1 MQCLQERSLYWTWDT
16 GERSRGAPHRRPSG
30 ACVRRM
36 LRCKLA
42 CTLLPSSSLDSR
54 LASGAF
60 AAAKAEGRDRS
71 MGDRRPLN
79 CRERSIGCAHLP
91 CCTRLR
97 RMILEKARTV
107 QITIRDT
114 KDCFY
119 LDEVPPSRVTKQ
131 VIEPRTTQSWLE
143 HLDDENWYLIDTDE
157 SWITQDFL
165 KNACLHRVRL

>member
-1 MQCLQERSLYWTWDT
+1 MPLTE
-16 GERSRGAPHRRPSG
+16 GHR
-30 ACVRRM
+30 V
-36 LRCKLA
+36 
-42 CTLLPSSSLDSR
+42 LLFEECWPSSSLDSR

-60 AAAKAEGRDRS
+60 EAAKAEGRDRS
-71 MGDRRPLN
+71 MGDRRPLK
-79 CRERSIGCAHLP
+79 CSERSIGCAHLP

-119 LDEVPPSRVTKQ
+119 LDELPPSRVTKQ
-131 VIEPRTTQSWLE
+131 VIEPRTPRSWLE
-143 HLDDENWYLIDTDE
+143 HPDEENWYLIDTDE